1 MFRVDKNEVISEL
14 NLSLFG
20 AKGFMQDRNK
30 ECPFCNKKGK
40 WGIKFNDAGNNG
52 AFHCFKCG
60 TKTTLKKFL
69 EKIGRKDLIKQD
81 YENTVKMQKLTP
93 LIDDEEEETV
103 EEIKECILP
112 KKLEYIEK
120 DDYLDKRGFVKRYYE
135 EFRPAETKFFLER
148 KLHDKFIFQFTMNGK
163 LAAWLARSK
172 KSKEWHEENLKRF
185 KEGTEKLVLRY
196 ENSRDGF
203 SHVIGGY
210 DNITNETDTVIIVEG
225 MFDYISVDT
234 KLHLYESPDIK
245 CVFTFGNN
253 MGLSQIRL
261 LRDKPGIRN
270 VILMYDPDKPEMIK
284 TVSMTLQRYFNVQIA
299 ELEDKEKDPGDAT
312 QEELLWALD
321 NMTEPINY
329 YTRHL

>member
-1 MFRVDKNEVISEL
+1 
-14 NLSLFG
+14 
-20 AKGFMQDRNK
+20 
-30 ECPFCNKKGK
+30 
-40 WGIKFNDAGNNG
+40 
-52 AFHCFKCG
+52 
-60 TKTTLKKFL
+60 
-69 EKIGRKDLIKQD
+69 
-81 YENTVKMQKLTP
+81 
-93 LIDDEEEETV
+93 
-103 EEIKECILP
+103 
-112 KKLEYIEK
+112 
-120 DDYLDKRGFVKRYYE
+120 
-135 EFRPAETKFFLER
+135 
-148 KLHDKFIFQFTMNGK
+148 MNGK

-210 DNITNETDTVIIVEG
+210 DNITDETDTVIIVEG

-299 ELEDKEKDPGDAT
+299 ELEDKKKDPGDAT

-321 NMTEPINY
+321 NMTEPINF
-329 YTRHL
+329 YTKHL

>member
-1 MFRVDKNEVISEL
+1 M
-14 NLSLFG
+14 
-20 AKGFMQDRNK
+20 
-30 ECPFCNKKGK
+30 
-40 WGIKFNDAGNNG
+40 AGT
-52 AFHCFKCG
+52 F
-60 TKTTLKKFL
+60 
-69 EKIGRKDLIKQD
+69 
-81 YENTVKMQKLTP
+81 
-93 LIDDEEEETV
+93 
-103 EEIKECILP
+103 
-112 KKLEYIEK
+112 
-120 DDYLDKRGFVKRYYE
+120 
-135 EFRPAETKFFLER
+135 
-148 KLHDKFIFQFTMNGK
+148 
-163 LAAWLARSK
+163 K

-210 DNITNETDTVIIVEG
+210 DNITDETDTVIIVEG

-234 KLHLYESPDIK
+234 KLHLYESSDIK

-299 ELEDKEKDPGDAT
+299 ELEDKKKDPGDAT

-329 YTRHL
+329 GNYIELCTKIP

>member
-81 YENTVKMQKLTP
+81 YENTIKMQKLTP
-93 LIDDEEEETV
+93 LIDDEEEETT
-103 EEIKECILP
+103 EEIKECTLP

-120 DDYLDKRGFVKRYYE
+120 DEYLDKRGFVKRYYE

-172 KSKEWHEENLKRF
+172 KSKEWHEENLQRF
-185 KEGTEKLVLRY
+185 KEGKEKLVLRY

-299 ELEDKEKDPGDAT
+299 ELEDKKKDPGDAT